1 VRYDTTAAVERATRE
16 AAGREVDNATGA
28 DGAVVRECAVCQ
40 RKSAKLRSGLEV
52 SRHVQNGQLLGVIV
66 DKVASGSPGEYVYN
80 QYGVRYALRSGKHI
94 ITHVNDEFVDDES
107 EFELLIVGSG
117 DRVTLRTISLATG
130 LQGQYRMW
138 LW

>member
-1 VRYDTTAAVERATRE
+1 MDLGGLATQGGASRLRRDALPWANLSLPLRGVRTIAPRGPGAYRAAMP
-16 AAGREVDNATGA
+16 
-28 DGAVVRECAVCQ
+28 
-40 RKSAKLRSGLEV
+40 RKGTQV
-52 SRHVQNGQLLGVIV
+52 
-66 DKVASGSPGEYVYN
+66 SPGQSEAGQTRRV
-80 QYGVRYALRSGKHI
+80 
-94 ITHVNDEFVDDES
+94 VNDEFVDDES